1 MQNFVPGN
9 DKDIEGAQVP
19 PDIVTPQ
26 DYSAWR
32 SRINGTPKLS
42 YGREVP
48 ALVFILNIQQLIA
61 PKEAEGSTSW
71 LIKGC

>member
-1 MQNFVPGN
+1 MVYTKKLQSKTVQNFVPGN
-9 DKDIEGAQVP
+9 DKYIEGAHVP

-48 ALVFILNIQQLIA
+48 ALERV
-61 PKEAEGSTSW
+61 
-71 LIKGC
+71 